1 MDKLHRVA
9 TFLHPQLKSLK
20 FAEENDRSI
29 AIRDA
34 KQMISTISI
43 TQTNAESSMRRKSST
58 DSVLSDYFDDDFEAD
73 EIDMYSA
80 YRVATSTE
88 IDMLVWWEE
97 HRESFPKLYHLSS
110 FIHSIPATSAPSE
123 RKFSLAGKILN
134 CLRSSLDPT
143 KVSDLLL
150 LYSNS
155 DKFDNVSDDL

>member
-80 YRVATSTE
+80 YRVATST
-88 IDMLVWWEE
+88 
-97 HRESFPKLYHLSS
+97 
-110 FIHSIPATSAPSE
+110 
-123 RKFSLAGKILN
+123 
-134 CLRSSLDPT
+134 
-143 KVSDLLL
+143 
-150 LYSNS
+150 
-155 DKFDNVSDDL
+155 DN